1 VASIK
6 RSMAFLSFERSFP
19 LFWARLTSFLNAV
32 VLLTDLTGQGDD
44 RGASSIH
51 DVLHLFPFGCS
62 EELWRFA
69 RWEAP
74 PQREARGGAGFDRR
88 GVESHRR
95 PSFPMRKEFFPPGFS
110 QWG

>member
-1 VASIK
+1 MTV
-6 RSMAFLSFERSFP
+6 LSFERSLP
-19 LFWARLTSFLNAV
+19 LFLARLTSFLNAV
-32 VLLTDLTGQGDD
+32 VLLSDLTGQGDD
-44 RGASSIH
+44 RDASLIH
-51 DVLHLFPFGCS
+51 SVSRLCPFGCP
-62 EELWRFA
+62 EGLWRFA

-95 PSFPMRKEFFPPGFS
+95 PSFPMRKEFFPLGFS